1 MNGKNSQ
8 TASTND
14 LAAALAQF
22 NNGVSATRELDK
34 QSKAVAK
41 AEKRRDLAAQKLKE
55 SMDNDA
61 GATDRTTLEEE
72 YRVAV
77 DDWTRLTNP
86 NSDVTEI
93 DGEEATETVDVETT
107 PTEELS
113 QDQARADEA
122 DG

>member
-22 NNGVSATRELDK
+22 NNGVSETRELDK

-61 GATDRTTLEEE
+61 GATDRTSLEEE

-86 NSDVTEI
+86 NSEVTEI

>member
-22 NNGVSATRELDK
+22 NNGVSETRELDK

-61 GATDRTTLEEE
+61 GATDRTSLEEE

>member
-61 GATDRTTLEEE
+61 GATDRTSLEEE

-86 NSDVTEI
+86 NSEVTEI